1 MRYLLLILITSLT
14 PLLPSCAPI
23 SRVSGYVPSETE
35 MSELRI
41 GFSTKEE
48 VISKL
53 GEPLNSR
60 NSQPNFLLYVQK
72 RVETVAFLRPQIDD
86 RKVAK
91 LTFDDNSLLIRIDIY
106 NTVTENHFDMD
117 QNIVASEGRKLSFWQ
132 QMFGNIGNFSSEQFL
147 D

>member
-1 MRYLLLILITSLT
+1 
-14 PLLPSCAPI
+14 
-23 SRVSGYVPSETE
+23 